1 MNFNFNEYILYRSLT
16 SFNLSQGTFENELQS
31 EYTFIS
37 RQIDVLKYF
46 VQSNINQKAMLP
58 FLTVNM
64 HVFLYISV
72 IKKML

>member
-1 MNFNFNEYILYRSLT
+1 MNVDEFNFNEYILYRSLT
-16 SFNLSQGTFENELQS
+16 PYNLFQGTFENELQS

-64 HVFLYISV
+64 HVFFVHICD
-72 IKKML
+72 

>member
-16 SFNLSQGTFENELQS
+16 SFNLFQDTFENELQS

-37 RQIDVLKYF
+37 RQIDALKYF
-46 VQSNINQKAMLP
+46 VQSNINQRAMLP

-64 HVFLYISV
+64 HVFLCISV

>member
-1 MNFNFNEYILYRSLT
+1 MWMNFNFNEYILYRSLT
-16 SFNLSQGTFENELQS
+16 SFNLFQGTFENELQS

-64 HVFLYISV
+64 HVFCTYL
-72 IKKML
+72 

>member
-1 MNFNFNEYILYRSLT
+1 M
-16 SFNLSQGTFENELQS
+16 FENELQS